1 MARTLR
7 PRLVFRPVPGAQA
20 QAVAHAAGELDGLGR
35 RIVFNA
41 KQRVNVRSGE
51 LRDSMGHN
59 VTTEPSRA
67 QLVVF
72 ARARHAA
79 WVHDGTRPHEIRP
92 LNAKALRFEVG
103 GRVVFARRVW
113 HPGYAGNPFLRDA
126 VNEEMRRS
134 NLL

>member
-1 MARTLR
+1 MPVQMR
-7 PRLVFRPVPGAQA
+7 PRLVFQPPPDAQA
-20 QAVAHAAGELDGLGR
+20 RAVAIAADRLDRLGG

-41 KQRVNVRSGE
+41 KGRVNVRSGE
-51 LRDSMGHN
+51 LRESIGHN

-67 QLVVF
+67 RLLVF

-79 WVHDGTRPHEIRP
+79 YVHDGTRPHEIRP
-92 LNAKALRFEVG
+92 LNAKALRFEAG

-126 VNEEMRRS
+126 VNEELGRTA
-134 NLL
+134 L